1 MFLKIFRKRTL
12 FESTHHHC
20 VIHILKYSYSK
31 VKSVLMVQEST
42 MTEERHFRVASHA
55 VVLGLSHA
63 ILPHELPSNL
73 ISELPLAC
81 EQQTYFR

>member
-1 MFLKIFRKRTL
+1 
-12 FESTHHHC
+12 
-20 VIHILKYSYSK
+20 
-31 VKSVLMVQEST
+31 MVQEST